1 MASWR
6 SSARADEFAQTVASI
21 RRQLR
26 RIPTDHRRR
35 ADLFTTLTY
44 VARLYVRREIRSAP
58 RPQAPEDTLRA
69 ARVGDARQAEYQRRF
84 STLLAGRAKEGA

>member
-1 MASWR
+1 MAAR
-6 SSARADEFAQTVASI
+6 RCAARADDFAKTFASI

-26 RIPTDHRRR
+26 RIPTDQLRR
-35 ADLFTTLTY
+35 AEFFTTLTY

-69 ARVGDARQAEYQRRF
+69 AGIDDARQARYQRRL
-84 STLLAGRAKEGA
+84 SGLLAGRP

>member
-44 VARLYVRREIRSAP
+44 VARLYVRREIRSTP
-58 RPQAPEDTLRA
+58 RPRTPEDTLR
-69 ARVGDARQAEYQRRF
+69 DAGIDDPRQAKYQRRF
-84 STLLAGRAKEGA
+84 STLLAERAKEGV